1 MIIIKSQEDIKKIK
15 QAAEIWKKVREKLYL
30 ETKVGISTKE
40 LDEIANQVI
49 QQNNAKAA
57 FYNYLGFEGHIC
69 ISVNECVI
77 HGVPTDYRLK
87 DGDMVTFD
95 VGVEYDG
102 HYCDAAY
109 TIILGDQNVEA
120 HAISNACKKALDD
133 AINMIRPNVTTHAIS
148 KTIQKSVEQQGYH
161 VIRDFCGHGCGN
173 QIHED
178 PLIPNY
184 RSILFENVV
193 LKPNMVIC
201 IEPMILTKSNAYYI
215 DPNDRWS
222 VKSKNHLLTCH
233 WEHMIL
239 ITEDGCEVLTN

>member
-1 MIIIKSQEDIKKIK
+1 MVIIKSKEDIECIK
-15 QAAEIWKKVREKLYL
+15 EAAAIWKKVRFAMYENAKPGVSLKY
-30 ETKVGISTKE
+30 
-40 LDEIANQVI
+40 LDELANEIIVA
-49 QQNNAKAA
+49 NNATAA
-57 FYNYLGFEGHIC
+57 FHNYLNFPGYIC

-77 HGVPTDYRLK
+77 HGVPTEYILK

-95 VGVEYDG
+95 VGVKYKN

-109 TIILGDQNVEA
+109 TIIINENVEA
-120 HAISNACKKALDD
+120 QKISDVCYQALNQAIEIIKPK
-133 AINMIRPNVTTHAIS
+133 ITTHQIS
-148 KTIQKSVEQQGYH
+148 QTIQKYVEKNGYY
-161 VIRDFCGHGCGN
+161 VIRDFAGHGCGN

-184 RSILFENVV
+184 KSIFYPNVS
-193 LKPNMVIC
+193 LEENMVIC

-215 DPNDRWS
+215 DSLDQWS

-239 ITEDGCEVLTN
+239 ITKDGCEVLTA